1 MCENR
6 SAHEHPGMC
15 LFLPIYCCEKNIRV
29 YINVADTPPAHVFG
43 FQSLLK
49 ELGINICGIES
60 RRIGIPHE
68 FDKI

>member
-15 LFLPIYCCEKNIRV
+15 LFLPIYCC
-29 YINVADTPPAHVFG
+29 VADTPPAHVFG
-43 FQSLLK
+43 FQSLWK